1 MRRSA
6 LQYVRD
12 WKMHC
17 RHERSIVCVRSHSP
31 YQPSSAFLTPRDTF
45 CGDYDDVAYQA
56 MLKHLFPLYYA
67 SYLEAISKHLEHPIA
82 AFAMAPFEVHEVA
95 LWLCKRVESC

>member
-1 MRRSA
+1 
-6 LQYVRD
+6 
-12 WKMHC
+12 
-17 RHERSIVCVRSHSP
+17 
-31 YQPSSAFLTPRDTF
+31 
-45 CGDYDDVAYQA
+45 

-82 AFAMAPFEVHEVA
+82 AFAMAPFEVHEVVA